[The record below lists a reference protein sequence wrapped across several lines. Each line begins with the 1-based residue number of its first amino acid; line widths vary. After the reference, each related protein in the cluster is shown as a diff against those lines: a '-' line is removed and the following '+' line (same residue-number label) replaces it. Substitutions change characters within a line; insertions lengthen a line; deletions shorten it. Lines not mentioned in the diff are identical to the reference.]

1 MQRCDA
7 KRPCTTCILG
17 KGISECVYDNE
28 NDPQS
33 ADVYPSNS
41 ADDHPSGQHLGGAD
55 LVEIPTVTSARSSAE
70 LNLIH
75 STSDTTRVV
84 IHEPPALQVFRTDRV
99 PHGRSLGPAPV
110 RRSSFEQHISLNLNL
125 SISVVSSFLLPTLP
139 PELRIPLSFLG
150 EEKLQVQFSET
161 DVTDLD
167 MRGCVLGYGS
177 SATNSPSDISRLWV
191 LIRLPKFG
199 VKFNRRRLDA
209 LIRGD
214 QSGTV
219 LHPLFV
225 CATQVYGMQFIPGV
239 DNTPAMVMFCARRTQ
254 VGWEHLAELFKGKD
268 DWVKL
273 QATLLIASGYI
284 FARMTQMG
292 LLYIQKGCDLIK
304 VGKLQFVPTC
314 GRPPE
319 FSEELH
325 EILVSLSQTMYWAN
339 YLFLMCGGPEPHAT
353 YKLEKEFRHELP
365 VGEIASIVYIE
376 LIFCYSK
383 LIRFSSRSVP

>member
-1 MQRCDA
+1 MPSTSDA
-7 KRPCTTCILG
+7 TRVMTYKLPA
-17 KGISECVYDNE
+17 
-28 NDPQS
+28 PQVFE
-33 ADVYPSNS
+33 ADQVLYG
-41 ADDHPSGQHLGGAD
+41 HPSGRA
-55 LVEIPTVTSARSSAE
+55 LVHGSAFE
-70 LNLIH
+70 QPI
-75 STSDTTRVV
+75 
-84 IHEPPALQVFRTDRV
+84 
-99 PHGRSLGPAPV
+99 SLGSDPV
-110 RRSSFEQHISLNLNL
+110 VYTPSSFP
-125 SISVVSSFLLPTLP
+125 LLTNP

-314 GRPPE
+314 GPPPE